1 MEKVKQFS
9 ELSYFKVLLYIT
21 NIQSEFSSDILFV
34 GNCLCLNSDVRQYDR
49 VYCGAA
55 CPENH
60 ENYMKNLI
68 KVKNKCDQFH
78 QASFIYLVL

>member
-1 MEKVKQFS
+1 
-9 ELSYFKVLLYIT
+9 
-21 NIQSEFSSDILFV
+21 
-34 GNCLCLNSDVRQYDR
+34 LNSDVRQYDR

-68 KVKNKCDQFH
+68 KVKLNKCNWP
-78 QASFIYLVL
+78 